1 MYLVA
6 GAVGKWKVVWAFH
19 LFHSLFAG
27 TGLSIPHQGCPL
39 FPLPFVLHRAHVVQ
53 RRMQPFP
60 VLPVQPVQHFVFGLL
75 PSLKALPVQAFH
87 FERSE
92 QRLAAGAVPTVAFP
106 AHRRLDPILP
116 QQVLE
121 RFSGLLATPVTVKE
135 QPGLWRETTPE

>member
-6 GAVGKWKVVWAFH
+6 GAVGKWKAVWAFH

-27 TGLSIPHQGCPL
+27 TGWATYRLRCPL
-39 FPLPFVLHRAHVVQ
+39 FPLSLVLHRAQVVQ
-53 RRMQPFP
+53 RGMQPFP
-60 VLPVQPVQHFVFGLL
+60 VVPTQPVQHFVFGLL

-92 QRLAAGAVPTVAFP
+92 QRLAAGVIPAVAFP

-121 RFSGLLATPVTVKE
+121 RLSGLLATPVTVKE
-135 QPGLWRETTPE
+135 QPGLWRET